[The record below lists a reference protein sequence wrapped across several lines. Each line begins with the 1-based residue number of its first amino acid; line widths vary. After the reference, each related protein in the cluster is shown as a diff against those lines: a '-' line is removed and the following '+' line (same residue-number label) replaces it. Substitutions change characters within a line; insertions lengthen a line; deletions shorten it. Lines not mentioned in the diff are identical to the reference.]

1 MHDRNYFLL
10 AIRNSNSVQRS
21 NSVSSWEIK
30 DSEIANV
37 TKKLFIFFTVLSSQ
51 FYVFVMVRNMAGDDI
66 VDCDAGL
73 TTCASDSNFRT
84 HKHMCLALIW
94 FVCELRTNLIAM
106 WVVD

>member
-21 NSVSSWEIK
+21 NYVSSWEIK

-51 FYVFVMVRNMAGDDI
+51 FYVCYGQ
-66 VDCDAGL
+66 
-73 TTCASDSNFRT
+73 
-84 HKHMCLALIW
+84 KHGW
-94 FVCELRTNLIAM
+94 R
-106 WVVD
+106 